1 MRTIGDVDGAR
12 DVLISSR
19 RFDAGA
25 GRVYVYSG
33 RTRARL
39 QTRTRA
45 SASGPRTWAVTSMRT
60 ESVIRARVRAGQ
72 PAGPDPAEEDLL
84 VPLAE
89 PPRPQDLVA
98 FKERYRPP
106 SLEEIDPTFTH
117 D

>member
-1 MRTIGDVDGAR
+1 
-12 DVLISSR
+12 
-19 RFDAGA
+19 
-25 GRVYVYSG
+25 
-33 RTRARL
+33 
-39 QTRTRA
+39 
-45 SASGPRTWAVTSMRT
+45 
-60 ESVIRARVRAGQ
+60 
-72 PAGPDPAEEDLL
+72 L